1 MDTHSFRIHKDLWSL
16 VVVYRQCTWKKTL
29 LQCKILR
36 SHSFY
41 KNRDEQN
48 YVCLYCTEKTISLP
62 EKAKT
67 KIIWNLCS
75 KRNIYKAAKNIGTA
89 KCFVLYST
97 WEDMGFV
104 VKPDTQY
111 RLKHQNKHTLSV
123 SHNHRFT
130 SCLSIINILLVSL
143 IKSYHNLITVCER
156 RLEL

>member
-48 YVCLYCTEKTISLP
+48 YVCLYCTEKNISLP

-89 KCFVLYST
+89 KYVLFCIEHGKTWDLLSNLTHST
-97 WEDMGFV
+97 GLNIKINTHFQFL
-104 VKPDTQY
+104 T
-111 RLKHQNKHTLSV
+111 TTG
-123 SHNHRFT
+123 SHLVYL
-130 SCLSIINILLVSL
+130 LSI
-143 IKSYHNLITVCER
+143 YCWYR
-156 RLEL
+156 